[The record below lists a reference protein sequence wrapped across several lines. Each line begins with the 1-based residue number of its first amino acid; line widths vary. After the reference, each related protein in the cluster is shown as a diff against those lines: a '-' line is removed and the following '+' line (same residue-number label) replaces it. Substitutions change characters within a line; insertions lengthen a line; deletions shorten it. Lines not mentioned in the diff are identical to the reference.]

1 LTAKKKKCQS
11 VKAQAPQAVD
21 HLCDECKKHCQE
33 VLEYLEELGLPY
45 RLNPYLVR
53 GLDYYTRTVF
63 EMFREGE
70 GEKAP
75 VALAGGGRYDALV
88 KMMGGKETFAV
99 GGGMGVDRVVLAMKA
114 ADIEIG
120 KDKKVKVFLAQL
132 GGLGKKKSLKLFE
145 ELRRAQI
152 PTGEAFDR
160 DSLKSQL
167 RVADKYG
174 ARYALLLGQKEAL
187 ENTVILRDMES
198 GKQEVLN
205 FDAAVAEVKKR
216 LRK

>member
-1 LTAKKKKCQS
+1 MALEIRRKQREN
-11 VKAQAPQAVD
+11 AQAMMRRFQKAVQQSGI
-21 HLCDECKKHCQE
+21 L
-33 VLEYLEELGLPY
+33 LEK
-45 RLNPYLVR
+45 RRRQFAKRAKSDNMQKR
-53 GLDYYTRTVF
+53 S
-63 EMFREGE
+63 
-70 GEKAP
+70 
-75 VALAGGGRYDALV
+75 ALR
-88 KMMGGKETFAV
+88 KIET
-99 GGGMGVDRVVLAMKA
+99 
-114 ADIEIG
+114 
-120 KDKKVKVFLAQL
+120 
-132 GGLGKKKSLKLFE
+132 KKKSLKLFE